1 MAYQVYFTR
10 QAIDD
15 WEILKRQGNSS
26 LAGRAQRLIEQLR
39 SNPFSPYPPYKKLN
53 GELNGLYARR
63 LNIQHRLV
71 YQVIE
76 ESKSVKV
83 VSMWTHYGD

>member
-1 MAYQVYFTR
+1 MPYLLYYSR
-10 QAIDD
+10 QAVND
-15 WEILKRQGNSS
+15 WDILKKQGNPS
-26 LAGRAQRLIEQLR
+26 LLIRAQRLLDQLR
-39 SNPFSPYPPYKKLN
+39 ENPYSSYPPYKKLN

-71 YQVIE
+71 YQVFE
-76 ESKSVKV
+76 DPKAVKI